1 MSVDPNT
8 LRHSP
13 QLAALELLAEAAET
27 AIVALCAAHPA
38 LEHELGDDPQP
49 AIEQLA
55 DQVIDQAFHALDA
68 LDRYRHLLRIL
79 PHEPVFDFD
88 TDDIP
93 F

>member
-1 MSVDPNT
+1 VTLDPNT

-55 DQVIDQAFHALDA
+55 DQVVDYAFHALDA
-68 LDRYRHLLRIL
+68 LGRYQALLRVLPREAIL
-79 PHEPVFDFD
+79 DP
-88 TDDIP
+88 DDIP